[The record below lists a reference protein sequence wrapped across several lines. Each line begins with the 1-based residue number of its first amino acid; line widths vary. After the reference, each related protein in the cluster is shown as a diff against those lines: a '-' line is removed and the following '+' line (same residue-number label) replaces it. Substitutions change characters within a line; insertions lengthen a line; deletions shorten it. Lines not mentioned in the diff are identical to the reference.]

1 MKVYENVSSLIGNT
15 PLVRLSGYQ
24 KEKGLKANILGKLEY
39 FNPAGSIKD
48 RIALYMLEDAREK
61 GLLNENSVIIE
72 PTSGNTGIGLAAVA
86 AEKGYRTIITMPDT
100 MSVERRNLIAAYGAQ
115 IVLTPGAEGMSGA
128 VAKAEKLQK
137 EIPGSITSSSPRAR
151 P

>member
-15 PLVRLSGYQ
+15 PLVRLNGYQ
-24 KEKGLKANILGKLEY
+24 KAKGLKANLLGKLEY

-48 RIALYMLEDAREK
+48 RIALYMLADAREK
-61 GLLNENSVIIE
+61 GLLNEDSVIIE

-86 AEKGYRTIITMPDT
+86 AEKGYRTIIG
-100 MSVERRNLIAAYGAQ
+100 AY
-115 IVLTPGAEGMSGA
+115 LTP
-128 VAKAEKLQK
+128 
-137 EIPGSITSSSPRAR
+137 TSSKDSGVKSHCFMLMLANCTNSNFSKIRAMGTAY